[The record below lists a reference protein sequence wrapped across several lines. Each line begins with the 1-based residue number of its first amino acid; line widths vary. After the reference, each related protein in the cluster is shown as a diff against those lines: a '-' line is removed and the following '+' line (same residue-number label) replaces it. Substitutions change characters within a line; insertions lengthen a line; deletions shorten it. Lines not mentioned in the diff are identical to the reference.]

1 MYCSDETFEV
11 IRSMEEQYR
20 MKHLLRTYERFD
32 GTILCNGLRDGQYL
46 LPFIIYRETVK
57 NGSNISMSNEG
68 FIHPCTLSVTDG
80 RGMILLKAQR
90 VEKYSAMTGRKMSG
104 KIKCLKYFDGSK
116 FCEAQRNGD
125 LISFQASVLEFVN
138 IGSDSG
144 RIFHGSV
151 CLKMTCSVGI
161 MHMPESTAIFTLLF

>member
-1 MYCSDETFEV
+1 
-11 IRSMEEQYR
+11 
-20 MKHLLRTYERFD
+20 
-32 GTILCNGLRDGQYL
+32 
-46 LPFIIYRETVK
+46 
-57 NGSNISMSNEG
+57 MSNEG

-125 LISFQASVLEFVN
+125 LISFPASVLEFVN
-138 IGSDSG
+138 IGSDSAG
-144 RIFHGSV
+144 FSRKCVSENDLLRGDYAHAGEYGNIYTV
-151 CLKMTCSVGI
+151 ILKCWKYSGK
-161 MHMPESTAIFTLLF
+161 